1 MEMGLEIE
9 FSDVQTGNAER
20 GNHNQSCDD
29 KGEPVGLGWSG
40 DSGTAGAVKYYY
52 GKDEQCKRDKD
63 WSQNRTSPG
72 GWY

>member
-1 MEMGLEIE
+1 MEVGFEIG
-9 FSDVQTGNAER
+9 FGGVQAGNAER
-20 GNHNQSCDD
+20 GNHKESGED
-29 KGEPVGLGWSG
+29 KNEPVDGGWSE